1 MKTLNTLVLSAI
13 LVFSACKQSKTVQ
26 QTNNSTDK
34 PVAKQAEATTPA
46 PVEVVEENTEKP
58 KSNEQSIKGLVVSFY
73 STGGG
78 IDLDA
83 ARKFYTWISEY
94 KTQSG
99 QPVVYEKIA
108 WGREGEVD
116 YCIQLESFSAND
128 AAQFVDAAKGALSN
142 CKLMH
147 FTVNGTC
154 KRKRN

>member
-1 MKTLNTLVLSAI
+1 MKTVNTIILLTI
-13 LVFSACKQSKTVQ
+13 LVWSACKQSKTAQ
-26 QTNNSTDK
+26 QANTSTDK
-34 PVAKQAEATTPA
+34 PVVKPTEAIA
-46 PVEVVEENTEKP
+46 PVEVVEENNKNP
-58 KSNEQSIKGLVVSFY
+58 KSNEQLIKGLVVSFY

-78 IDLDA
+78 IDIEA
-83 ARKFYTWISEY
+83 ARKFNAWISEY

-116 YCIQLESFSAND
+116 YCIQLESFSPTD
-128 AAQFVDAAKGALSN
+128 AEQFVDAAKGALSN